1 MNGIKKI
8 ILNYRWHIIKIY
20 LYMFLGQLF
29 YLLEPHLLGRAIDE
43 LILGKYNFLSLLLFA
58 FIMEGFFIYKRMV
71 LDTKIYMKIYNEI
84 VLEYFGRTEE
94 IPISSKIARTDMASS
109 IVNFFENDLQYFI
122 LSVMSIFGSLY
133 FIFLGSKVAGFI
145 SLMAIVPTIL
155 ITKVFYK
162 KISQGT
168 RLGNT
173 HYEKKVDTFQTNNL
187 QKIKSFLE
195 RRKKILIASS
205 TLYGRH
211 WASLSSTK
219 SIFLILAIIAFTHNK
234 PAISHGEIVTMYAY
248 INQFLGSIL
257 SIPVAVDV
265 FTRIN
270 DVLSRLKENEI
281 KK

>member
-195 RRKKILIASS
+195 RRKK
-205 TLYGRH
+205 Y
-211 WASLSSTK
+211 
-219 SIFLILAIIAFTHNK
+219 
-234 PAISHGEIVTMYAY
+234 
-248 INQFLGSIL
+248 
-257 SIPVAVDV
+257 
-265 FTRIN
+265 
-270 DVLSRLKENEI
+270 
-281 KK
+281 